1 MISHKHKVI
10 FIHIPKCAGS
20 SIETAFGINVND
32 NKLDKENLF
41 GWDNKNKL
49 YLQHATPQELIDLN
63 LITQEQWDSY
73 YKFIIVRN
81 TWDKVMSDFF
91 WFKATKNFKGNL
103 RDYLNAKNGFLKF
116 MVKGEISYR
125 GDHLTP
131 QVDYMFLN
139 SELINYDKVIYF
151 DKKSLNLK
159 LAELAEDIGLSK
171 NLFQKKV
178 QVNKKFTRHYSKFYT
193 DKMKDHVYFKY
204 QKDIDFFNFEFKDK
218 KSFYEHFKLRF
229 FNEC

>member
-20 SIETAFGINVND
+20 S
-32 NKLDKENLF
+32 F

-49 YLQHATPQELIDLN
+49 YLQHATPQELLDFN
-63 LITQEQWDSY
+63 LITQEQWNSY

-91 WFKATKNFKGNL
+91 WFKATKKFKGSL
-103 RDYLNAKNGFLKF
+103 YDYLNAKNDFSRF
-116 MVKGEISYR
+116 MRKGEISYR

-131 QVDYMFLN
+131 QINYMFLN
-139 SELINYDKVIYF
+139 SELINYDRIIYF
-151 DKKSLNLK
+151 DKKSLNEE

-178 QVNKKFTRHYSKFYT
+178 QVNKKFIKHYSKFYT
-193 DKMKDHVYFKY
+193 DKMKNQVYLRYK
-204 QKDIDFFNFEFKDK
+204 KDINFFDFKFKDE
-218 KSFYEHFKLRF
+218 KSRYEKIKLKF
-229 FNEC
+229 FNE